1 MNQKITLLIIGVVIV
16 VLGVAFVAWL
26 CAPGGYSGLVESM
39 TLGCTPSEASG
50 LLYIAE
56 DQGFFTAN
64 GVKIIQKNYS
74 TGTEAIEAL
83 LKGEVEIAG
92 MGEVPFISKVFEKRK
107 VSIYANVD
115 RLQYVYLIGRKDRGI
130 KGAADLRGKK
140 IGLPRR
146 TIAEFYLGRF
156 LELNGL
162 SLKDVTL
169 VNTVPS
175 ASLDAITSGSLDCIV
190 IWNPFA
196 RQIIKQMADNA
207 TVLRVQSNQPAYAV
221 AVARNDWLAAHEE
234 VIKRSLKAIAQAEL
248 YVISHPSEA
257 KAIVQKR
264 MNYDAVFIE
273 TVWSEN
279 QFSLSLDQSLIAAME
294 DEARWMI
301 ANNLTTEKQVPDFG
315 DYIYE
320 SCLKAVKPEAVNII
334 R

>member
-1 MNQKITLLIIGVVIV
+1 V
-16 VLGVAFVAWL
+16 
-26 CAPGGYSGLVESM
+26 
-39 TLGCTPSEASG
+39 
-50 LLYIAE
+50 
-56 DQGFFTAN
+56 
-64 GVKIIQKNYS
+64 
-74 TGTEAIEAL
+74 
-83 LKGEVEIAG
+83 
-92 MGEVPFISKVFEKRK
+92 
-107 VSIYANVD
+107 
-115 RLQYVYLIGRKDRGI
+115 
-130 KGAADLRGKK
+130 ADLRGKR

-156 LELNGL
+156 LELNGM

-175 ASLDAITSGSLDCIV
+175 TSVDAITSGSLDCVV

-196 RQIIKQMADNA
+196 RQIIKQMGDNA

-221 AVARNDWLAAHEE
+221 AVARNDWLDAHKE

-248 YVISHPSEA
+248 YVINHPSEA

-264 MNYDAVFIE
+264 MNYDAAFME
-273 TVWSEN
+273 TVWLEN

-301 ANNLTTEKQVPDFG
+301 ANNLTTKKQVPVFG

-320 SCLKAVKPEAVNII
+320 SCLRAVKPEAVNVI